1 MEQVL
6 SLINTRI
13 AASKSN
19 GNTTEELFMKTIRN
33 EVEKIISQ
41 RDNYFSALKSALQ
54 TNDALLKKL
63 IELGG
68 EVHE

>member
-1 MEQVL
+1 
-6 SLINTRI
+6 
-13 AASKSN
+13 
-19 GNTTEELFMKTIRN
+19 MKTIRN